1 LHDAFPAAR
10 KYVATFN
17 AMLGRADTLKSWPLL
32 LFALARLKASKRA
45 ISSRTP
51 ASNRSLTILD
61 KSSMQTQRL
70 YRRYLPIHSSRRIH
84 WVFSLSRLT
93 TWPIAQANLRD

>member
-1 LHDAFPAAR
+1 
-10 KYVATFN
+10 
-17 AMLGRADTLKSWPLL
+17 M
-32 LFALARLKASKRA
+32 
-45 ISSRTP
+45 
-51 ASNRSLTILD
+51 ILD

-70 YRRYLPIHSSRRIH
+70 YRRYLPIRSSNPIH